1 MLISGSAAVP
11 QVPLQVGGA
20 AVSSRTRGPWLQ
32 LGSSRGFEWTQV
44 HLPIPGLPP
53 ALEGFRILHLSDFHA
68 RRQWDRAYDDL
79 LAGVERNPPDLIL
92 FTGDFVDYRYDF
104 RVCWPNVER
113 LLRGLRSRLGLAGIL
128 GNHDGDLLAIKMDE
142 LKIPLLDQRR
152 LLIQSSDAT
161 LELIG
166 LAGVDRDDVD
176 IPFLES
182 LGEKPANS
190 VRIALSHYPDTIL
203 CTEFLKPDLY
213 LCGHTHGG
221 QICLPG
227 RIPILR
233 HDKLPRRLCSGVHRF
248 HDTWMITSRG
258 FGFSSMV
265 PLRVFCPAEVGEI
278 TLVRGGVP

>member
-1 MLISGSAAVP
+1 MLAGSTRP
-11 QVPLQVGGA
+11 
-20 AVSSRTRGPWLQ
+20 RTESVRAGP
-32 LGSSRGFEWTQV
+32 V
-44 HLPIPGLPP
+44 GLPLWHVWTAEKP
-53 ALEGFRILHLSDFHA
+53 
-68 RRQWDRAYDDL
+68 
-79 LAGVERNPPDLIL
+79 V
-92 FTGDFVDYRYDF
+92 
-104 RVCWPNVER
+104 
-113 LLRGLRSRLGLAGIL
+113 
-128 GNHDGDLLAIKMDE
+128 
-142 LKIPLLDQRR
+142 
-152 LLIQSSDAT
+152 
-161 LELIG
+161 
-166 LAGVDRDDVD
+166 
-176 IPFLES
+176 
-182 LGEKPANS
+182 GEKPANS